1 MEKFYKILIINLFIF
16 SFFLTNFT
24 QAALSTDFTKY
35 DVPSSYFYPQE
46 FDELVMDLTIPS
58 GIEGE
63 DKFQAITLQNNG
75 LARDFYD
82 IEKVKL
88 WSDSGPSGFQGME
101 VDKDLGTFTS
111 SGLNSWYL
119 SNLSEEV
126 PAQGLRIFVSL
137 EISKNATSRRTIQM
151 EIPKL
156 VDSNNNGLFELGD
169 LGVFMESKNNGPID
183 QEIINPYSQEIR
195 TFVIDNLSP
204 KTVITAPKDGA
215 TLTAGRSYVIK
226 GVARDQ
232 GGSTPAWV
240 QLGINDTWHDVIAT
254 GSNYL
259 TWEYNWQD
267 IKEGTYQLKTK
278 SADWLGNTEDP
289 RDGGVITVTK
299 ETPVVQP
306 SSEVTPPAEKPI
318 SEMTAEELKAKII
331 EIQQKIIELL
341 KQLIQLIQQQIA
353 ELRV

>member
-1 MEKFYKILIINLFIF
+1 
-16 SFFLTNFT
+16 
-24 QAALSTDFTKY
+24 
-35 DVPSSYFYPQE
+35 
-46 FDELVMDLTIPS
+46 
-58 GIEGE
+58 
-63 DKFQAITLQNNG
+63 
-75 LARDFYD
+75 
-82 IEKVKL
+82 
-88 WSDSGPSGFQGME
+88 
-101 VDKDLGTFTS
+101 LGTFTS

-289 RDGGVITVTK
+289 RDGGVITVIK

-306 SSEVTPPAEKPI
+306 PSEAPPAVTPPAEKPI
-318 SEMTAEELKAKII
+318 SEMTIEELEAKIV